1 MSRRR
6 GAVYGADLGERIGR
20 KLVVVVS
27 SAPINRGLRQP
38 ICALVTSRDRERS
51 VNTYVPIDPPEGG
64 VGKPSF
70 ILCHNLF
77 TLPEER
83 IDKEPEGMLSTMTMI
98 EVGERLKAALDLP

>member
-1 MSRRR
+1 M
-6 GAVYGADLGERIGR
+6 
-20 KLVVVVS
+20 
-27 SAPINRGLRQP
+27 
-38 ICALVTSRDRERS
+38 
-51 VNTYVPIDPPEGG
+51 PIDPPEGG